1 MDAREGASTPE
12 LDEAIAR
19 VEADMPRRK
28 PVQPQVREFLRI
40 KVRTM
45 AAPPVVENRMTLSK
59 RSRDDRAG
67 GQKDWQLGVESQCNA
82 NWILLY
88 I

>member
-1 MDAREGASTPE
+1 MDAREGAPTPE

-45 AAPPVVENRMTLSK
+45 AAPPVVENRTTLSK
-59 RSRDDRAG
+59 RSWDDRAG
-67 GQKDWQLGVESQCNA
+67 GQKDWQLGVESQCNTKD
-82 NWILLY
+82 LY